1 MAKKTTS
8 NKISISIKDFGLLK
22 AESLKIDYLRFNLKS
37 SLRNSE
43 IATLATYFRRSGFS
57 SYIKERDKSQKR
69 TSIFDDK
76 YFEVTF
82 VLYTPYHDGTHLEF
96 AGESA
101 NQLYSLIKTNKFN
114 TKLLIKYGAFLRRID
129 TCYDRTHQSTD
140 KVSKDTFFE
149 ATLKDLKR
157 VFPNNNLEYKRNRS
171 GELINV
177 GHRSSDKYYR
187 VYLKGE
193 VLRFEFEHKHRKTL
207 NLYDR
212 FLTTKQFSELEQRIS
227 YEFFKQTYHLFRYSQ
242 ETEKVEWLAQR
253 LRPFQTRN
261 SLADSGTTINIH
273 YMEQCPMKKLQKQE
287 LVRLFQLLAY
297 LKSLDGYKTA
307 NLRSKFRRYQFP
319 VREFLY
325 FANPNTKD
333 NQYQY
338 QLTKVINFFNS
349 LEHNLVLKFLSDKDY
364 RMLVTIPEAY
374 ATKVQNQWM
383 AEVWVADEIFSYFEP
398 FLFKDYFKQNKMS
411 VDEFSVLFQIIQNF
425 SVINLRKDFNISKL
439 YTSSL
444 NGTRKKKI
452 KDLFLHYIKN
462 LQEEGKIQEQVLF
475 PLQSEA
481 NPNRLINIC
490 DLKSERL
497 VEPFVIFEVLQLNFV
512 E

>member
-1 MAKKTTS
+1 MAKK
-8 NKISISIKDFGLLK
+8 KINNIYTKDFASLE
-22 AESLKIDYLRFNLKS
+22 AESLKIDYLRFNLRS
-37 SLRNSE
+37 FLRNSE
-43 IATLATYFRRSGFS
+43 IAELATYCRRAGFS
-57 SYIKERDKSQKR
+57 SYVKERDKSQKR

-82 VLYTPYHDGTHLEF
+82 VLHTPYHDGTHLEF

-101 NQLYSLIKTNKFN
+101 NQLYSFIKNNKFN

-149 ATLKDLKR
+149 ATLKDFKR
-157 VFPNNNLEYKRNRS
+157 VLPNKNLEYKRNRS
-171 GELINV
+171 GELICV

-187 VYLKGE
+187 VYLKDE
-193 VLRFEFEHKHRKTL
+193 ILRFEFEHKHRKTL

-227 YEFFKQTYHLFRYSQ
+227 YEFFKQTYQLFRYCQ

-261 SLADSGTTINIH
+261 SLADSGTIINIH
-273 YMEQCPMKKLQKQE
+273 YMEQCPMKKIQKQE
-287 LVRLFQLLAY
+287 LIRLFQLLAY
-297 LKSLDGYKTA
+297 LKTLDGYKEA

-325 FANPNTKD
+325 FANPTTED
-333 NQYQY
+333 NQY

-383 AEVWVADEIFSYFEP
+383 AEVWIADEIFSYFEP

-425 SVINLRKDFNISKL
+425 SVTNLRKDFDISKL
-439 YTSSL
+439 YTSNL

-452 KDLFLHYIKN
+452 KELFLRYLRN

-475 PLQSEA
+475 PLHSKA
-481 NPNRLINIC
+481 NPNRLINIS

-497 VEPFVIFEVLQLNFV
+497 VEPFVIFEVLQLKFV